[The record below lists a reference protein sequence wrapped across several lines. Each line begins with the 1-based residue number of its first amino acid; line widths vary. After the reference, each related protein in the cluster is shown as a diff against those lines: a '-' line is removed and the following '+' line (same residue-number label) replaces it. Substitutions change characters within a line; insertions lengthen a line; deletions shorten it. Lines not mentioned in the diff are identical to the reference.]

1 MAKPTTDH
9 EVTTAAAA
17 GRTHAPLIE
26 LCNVTKVYGGR
37 VLSRNATV
45 ALDDVS
51 LTVAGDTPQIISVVG
66 ESGSGKTT
74 LASLLMGFISPTS
87 GTILY
92 QGSDVAGLGGARMRE
107 FRRDVQ
113 AVFQDP
119 FSVFNPF
126 YKVDHVLTVPIAKF
140 RLAKSRADRHDLMVS
155 ALETVGLRADETLGR
170 YPHQLSGGQRQR
182 VTVARA
188 LMMRPKL
195 IVADEPVSMVDASL
209 RATILESLRTVNQ
222 TLKVPILYITH
233 DLGTAYHVS
242 DHILV
247 MYRGTIV
254 EAGDVESVIS
264 APKHP
269 YTQLLIDSI
278 PWPDPHRPWGQE
290 RARSSENV
298 TVPDDHRGCRF
309 ADRCPAVMAKCVEN
323 APPPYLTAPDHA
335 ATCFLHAEQPALPK
349 ERLSELLSVSA
360 PKS

>member
-1 MAKPTTDH
+1 MAKPESTDP
-9 EVTTAAAA
+9 
-17 GRTHAPLIE
+17 PLIE
-26 LCNVTKVYGGR
+26 LRNVTKTYGGG
-37 VLSRNATV
+37 VLSRDSTV

-51 LTVAGDTPQIISVVG
+51 LTVRGDTPQIVSVVG

-74 LASLLMGFISPTS
+74 LASLLMGFIAPTS
-87 GTILY
+87 GTIRY
-92 QGSDVAGLGGARMRE
+92 EGEDVSSLSGPRMRE

-126 YKVDHVLTVPIAKF
+126 YKVDHVLTVPIRKF
-140 RLAKSRADRHDLMVS
+140 RLARSRSDRHDLMVN
-155 ALETVGLRADETLGR
+155 ALETVGLRPDETLGR

-188 LMMRPKL
+188 LMLRPKL

-222 TLKVPILYITH
+222 TLNVPILYITH

-254 EAGDVESVIS
+254 EAGDVETVIT

-269 YTQLLIDSI
+269 YTQLLINSI
-278 PWPDPHRPWGQE
+278 PWPDPDRRWGQE
-290 RARSSENV
+290 IATRSEQV
-298 TVPDDHRGCRF
+298 TVPESHGGCRF
-309 ADRCPAVMAKCVEN
+309 AERCPAVMAKCVEN
-323 APPPYLTAPDHA
+323 PPPPYLPAADHA
-335 ATCFLHAEQPALPK
+335 ATCFLYDDRPELPK
-349 ERLSELLSVSA
+349 EELSRMLTLVPSGSSTQQGEGV
-360 PKS
+360 PR